1 MATTELCKVLI
12 VDDEILI
19 RQGIKHFMDW
29 EKQGFHIVGEASN
42 GLEALE
48 RIAEL
53 RPHIVITDIVMPV
66 MDGEELTRQIKQ
78 QYPEIEV
85 IILSSFGEFDYV
97 RSTFQSGVADYILK
111 PKLDLNHL
119 LAVLR
124 LTAERIPGLGSLSKP
139 GAVDSGS
146 GGLSPSFDRKLERL
160 MSGYEADF
168 EPDELRA
175 AFPHPIFCMIGFDA
189 RDREDPASLAPG
201 RLGELLREG
210 VAAELTP
217 FMVMRELPAD
227 GHVRLLLINAEP
239 LSLDKLLTAAG
250 GAARELAESDN
261 GASSSTTAGFGT
273 HVPIA
278 ITAPFSTIGDLH
290 AVYTGSL
297 LRLLSYSFYLPEHP
311 VLVEGKLPPVIR
323 HAESFNLNRF
333 TEEFKR
339 GHFPQAFDYL
349 RSHAAAMAN
358 DYTSDVFGFKSFL
371 GNLVFNITVLL
382 GNMDYDVKELEKGKY
397 RHFKSIEDALYASE
411 ALACLDAFIEEAEAC
426 ISDKATLP
434 GNANMKKLLDY
445 IHDHYAEPL
454 NLTDM
459 AKHFHFNPSYLSSYF
474 SAHNSE
480 GFVDY
485 LHKVRIEKA
494 EELLRKGD
502 ALISEISGLVGYS
515 DHSYF
520 CKVFKK
526 STGLSPSRYRR
537 QFMGEVKGLS

>member
-1 MATTELCKVLI
+1 MATTEHCKVLI

-29 EKQGFHIVGEASN
+29 EREGFHIVGEASN
-42 GLEALE
+42 GLEALD

-53 RPHIVITDIVMPV
+53 QPHIVITDIVMPV

-119 LAVLR
+119 LTVLK
-124 LTAERIPGLGSLSKP
+124 LTAERIPALGAKAASTSMSMETDGGFAPSLN
-139 GAVDSGS
+139 
-146 GGLSPSFDRKLERL
+146 RKLERL
-160 MSGYEADF
+160 MSGYGADF
-168 EPDELRA
+168 EQDELHA
-175 AFPHPIFCMIGFDA
+175 AFPQPLFCLAGFDTRGLERSA
-189 RDREDPASLAPG
+189 AFSAERLIELLKAGFGEELAPF
-201 RLGELLREG
+201 LKL
-210 VAAELTP
+210 
-217 FMVMRELPAD
+217 RELPLEGPIRAI
-227 GHVRLLLINAEP
+227 LINAGP
-239 LSLDKLLTAAG
+239 LTLDKLPAAAEE
-250 GAARELAESDN
+250 AAANLAESGD
-261 GASSSTTAGFGT
+261 AI
-273 HVPIA
+273 PIA
-278 ITAPFSTIGDLH
+278 VTAPFAAIEELH
-290 AVYTGSL
+290 AVYNGSL
-297 LRLLSYSFYLPEHP
+297 LKLLDYSFYFPELKLLSDRH
-311 VLVEGKLPPVIR
+311 LPPVAPR
-323 HAESFNLNRF
+323 AESFNLNRF

-349 RSHAAAMAN
+349 RSHASAMAA

-382 GNMDYDVKELEKGKY
+382 GNMEYDVKELEKGKY
-397 RHFKSIEDALYASE
+397 RHFKSIEDARYASE
-411 ALACLDAFIEEAEAC
+411 ALACLEAFIKEAEAC
-426 ISDKATLP
+426 IADKAALP

-502 ALISEISGLVGYS
+502 AMISEISGMVGYS

-537 QFMGEVKGLS
+537 QFMGEEKRFP